1 MDEKT
6 SKMGS
11 LKIAD
16 DVLLAIIGIAATEVP
31 GVESLAGG
39 IRHDMITR
47 YDMKNISKSI
57 KITAPEH
64 GTLSAKIA
72 LILDG
77 TVSIP
82 EVTQGVRA
90 KVAGSIESMTGL
102 KMDGIDVTVAGV
114 NIA

>member
-1 MDEKT
+1 MDDK
-6 SKMGS
+6 SGKMGS

-16 DVLLAIIGIAATEVP
+16 DVLLTIIGIAATEVP

-57 KITAPEH
+57 KITTPEN
-64 GTLSAKIA
+64 GTLSTRIA

-82 EVTQGVRA
+82 EVTQGVQC
-90 KVAGSIESMTGL
+90 KVASSIESMTGL
-102 KMDGIDVTVAGV
+102 KIESVDVTIAGV